1 MSMIKK
7 TKEFFGLAPY
17 EADADADEAYYRD
30 EARYEGTAAY
40 APDYRDS
47 EYGYTRPQPAA
58 AAPQAPSAPRAYQPT
73 IVTVGLNS
81 FEDAQEIGAAFRD
94 GDAVIFDMSRLTRE
108 EARRI
113 VDFAAGL
120 CFALRGKMQKL
131 DSENFAITP
140 ETSNISISELE
151 RAARIR

>member
-1 MSMIKK
+1 MSMLKK

-17 EADADADEAYYRD
+17 ETEHDDAYFADEP
-30 EARYEGTAAY
+30 RYEGTAAY
-40 APDYRDS
+40 APEYRERD
-47 EYGYTRPQPAA
+47 YGY
-58 AAPQAPSAPRAYQPT
+58 APQAPEPAAPAPRAYQST
-73 IVTVGLNS
+73 IVPVELHS

-94 GDAVIFDMSRLTRE
+94 GDSVVFDMSLLSRE

-120 CFALRGKMQKL
+120 CFALRGKMQKI
-131 DSENFAITP
+131 DSFTFAVVP
-140 ETSNISISELE
+140 EMSNVSTAELE

>member
-7 TKEFFGLAPY
+7 TKEFFGLTPY
-17 EADADADEAYYRD
+17 EADDAYYQD
-30 EARYEGTAAY
+30 EPRYDGNAAY
-40 APDYRDS
+40 ATDYRDQ
-47 EYGYTRPQPAA
+47 EYGYSRPQSAVPVAPAP
-58 AAPQAPSAPRAYQPT
+58 APAPRVYQPT

-94 GDAVIFDMSRLTRE
+94 GDAVVFDMSRLTRE

-140 ETSNISISELE
+140 ETSDISISELE